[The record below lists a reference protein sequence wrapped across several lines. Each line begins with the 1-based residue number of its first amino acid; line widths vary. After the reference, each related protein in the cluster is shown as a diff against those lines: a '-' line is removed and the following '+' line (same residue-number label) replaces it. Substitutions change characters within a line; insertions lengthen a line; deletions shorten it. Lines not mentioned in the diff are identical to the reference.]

1 MNAIRRPL
9 SILLATSLLTG
20 ATLIAPIQVLADPP
34 APPVRDKTNIA
45 ADQRELK
52 PVDLFDYRDPNTQE
66 LIRFQYQPTP
76 PAELKKFSPT
86 KARLI
91 MQGMGPAPLGFKG
104 AAKKLIVDFPAEY
117 LAFTLAMGISESL
130 HLENNPVFA
139 RDFVDN
145 NASIVGGVSFA
156 GFLVGARS
164 SHAFLQMLGLAYD
177 PRKTKLHLS
186 LQPGYVTGAT
196 GEVTLVDNKGR
207 LFNQTIQQPIRPDY
221 FQTKPILS
229 PSPPNMVQ
237 RGFAPLVGPVGLAA
251 GMMVSNII
259 HEVLADPNLTAC
271 AKASV
276 VGAPTHKNPETQKQM
291 QAKVDEACERA
302 WEDWTISK
310 KAGDYTPDIL
320 SMASASLIQAYIAN
334 PIIAGTYKLA
344 GKGAKAVIAKNG
356 IALGTDAATGA
367 VRATAV
373 RVGREKFV
381 PVILKGARF
390 MKAITGVHPV
400 GRFVMTV
407 GNITLFMEILH
418 YQNLWIPFKE
428 PFERSRQ
435 GRDITNR
442 ISEVFIEL
450 ERAEKNKWVWEP
462 RPASD
467 FCTGYEMDP
476 TGSVFMPNTNCM
488 EPEQFDPAFLLKKV
502 AERQAKWR
510 EFVLQDAYLA
520 HKNWQSYVS
529 DYATMYG
536 NTAAFYQQIV
546 QLINYQRHHP
556 RAKLRPATLY
566 VPEPFYG
573 LYTDPENRDAESS
586 RSAIVQTREWLE
598 TYMENIRLK
607 DRTGKFTNRTERE
620 VLPQLLNGLR
630 AIDKEVPIT
639 SLGAIELS
647 FRSISGMTEPQRQDF
662 ERRIRE
668 RLLAE
673 AIVKLRKVL
682 SEDPVYTDKFV
693 ALDSP
698 MYKRMAETNPFM
710 ALRLRLGNPEP
721 MAAGLAFIRETN
733 SDKTV
738 IEQETK
744 RNHPGAIGKVRT
756 DSMAD
761 YLIASMVCGPEADP
775 RYSDDEKIKIFQDR
789 KLSFYERT
797 LIQLGLGRRS
807 VSANDPAVMI
817 AVQEHIDESTRPS
830 KNLLPNPATGATSH
844 EWAGFSADF
853 RPPRIVDGVPA
864 SLCDGKF
871 AERKGAE
878 KDKMLFDGNAVKW
891 TINGVQYDSLLD
903 IVRKNVRTDLV
914 GTALPP
920 DDKDWVHPFQKWWAS
935 KVDKHTEVMIAKFR
949 ATFRSILK
957 DKYIPALTRTGSD
970 ATVKYNNREF
980 KLGALE
986 SLYEEVALYLGVVS
1000 KISGI
1005 KSTHPNHK
1013 LFNDLSAGVLLEFKN
1028 VGSLVTDIELVEVKG
1043 EIARAQF
1050 DLKRKALQLK
1060 IEELKKLVEDSQT
1073 AGKVAGDG
1081 TKIKDQAF
1089 KNLNGLMG
1097 EMDAYWGVIRSI
1109 QVSPTM

>member
-1 MNAIRRPL
+1 MNAIRRSV
-9 SILLATSLLTG
+9 SILLATTLLSG
-20 ATLIAPIQVLADPP
+20 ATLIGP
-34 APPVRDKTNIA
+34 ACVFAQSAFVPMTEKTNTIVSGRDLA
-45 ADQRELK
+45 
-52 PVDLFDYRDPNTQE
+52 PVTLFDYRDPNSQE
-66 LIRFQYQPTP
+66 LIRFQYQPST
-76 PAELKKFSPT
+76 PAELKKFSPK
-86 KARLI
+86 KARLE

-104 AAKKLIVDFPAEY
+104 AAKKLVVDFPAEY

-130 HLENNPVFA
+130 HLENNPVFL

-145 NASIVGGVSFA
+145 NASVVGGVSFA

-177 PRKTKLHLS
+177 PRRTKLHLS

-207 LFNQTIQQPIRPDY
+207 LFNQTIQEPIRKDH
-221 FQTKPILS
+221 FQTRPVLS

-259 HEVLADPNLTAC
+259 HEILADPNLKAC
-271 AKASV
+271 AKASI
-276 VGAPTHKNPETQKQM
+276 VGAPKHKDVETQKVM
-291 QAKVDEACERA
+291 QAKIDEACEHA
-302 WEDWTISK
+302 WEDWAVSK
-310 KAGDYTPDIL
+310 KAADYTPDIL
-320 SMASASLIQAYIAN
+320 SMASASLIQAYFAN
-334 PIIAGTYKLA
+334 PLIRGTYKLA
-344 GKGAKAVIAKNG
+344 GKGAKAVSALNG
-356 IALGTDAATGA
+356 IQLGNDAASGA
-367 VRATAV
+367 LRATAV
-373 RVGREKFV
+373 RVGREKYV
-381 PVILKGARF
+381 PVILKGARV
-390 MKAITGVHPV
+390 MTGVTGAHPL

-435 GRDITNR
+435 GRAITDR
-442 ISEVFIEL
+442 INSVFIEL

-476 TGSVFMPNTNCM
+476 MGSVMMPNMNCV

-520 HKNWQSYVS
+520 HKNWQSYVA

-536 NTAAFYQQIV
+536 NAAAFYQQIV
-546 QLINYQRHHP
+546 QLVNYQRYHP

-573 LYTDPENRDAESS
+573 LYTDPENRDAESA
-586 RSAIVQTREWLE
+586 RAAIQQAREWLE
-598 TYMENIRLK
+598 TYLEGMRLR
-607 DRTGKFTNRTERE
+607 DRTGKSINRTERE
-620 VLPQLLNGLR
+620 VLPQILNGLR

-647 FRSISGMTEPQRQDF
+647 FRSLSGMTEPQRQDL

-668 RLLAE
+668 RLLSE
-673 AIVKLRKVL
+673 AIAKLRKVL
-682 SEDPVYTDKFV
+682 SEDVAYNDKFV
-693 ALDSP
+693 PLDSP

-721 MAAGLAFIRETN
+721 MAAGLAFIRESN
-733 SDKTV
+733 GDKTV

-744 RNHPGAIGKVRT
+744 GNHPGAIGNVRT
-756 DSMAD
+756 DTMAD

-775 RYSDDEKIKIFQDR
+775 RYSDEEKVKIYKDR
-789 KLSFYERT
+789 KMSFYERT
-797 LIQLGLGRRS
+797 LLQLGLGRRTI
-807 VSANDPAVMI
+807 SANDPAVLI
-817 AVQEHIDESTRPS
+817 AVQEHIDETTRTAKS
-830 KNLLPNPATGATSH
+830 MHPNPQSGATSH

-853 RPPRIVDGVPA
+853 RPPRIVEGIPA

-871 AERKGAE
+871 AARSDLQ
-878 KDKMLFDGNAVKW
+878 KDRALFDGNAVKW
-891 TINGVQYDSLLD
+891 TVNGVQYDSLLD
-903 IVRKNVRTDLV
+903 IVRKKVRTDLV

-920 DDKDWVHPFQKWWAS
+920 DDKDWVHPFQTWWSS
-935 KVDKHTEVMIAKFR
+935 KVDKHTEAMIVKFR
-949 ATFRSILK
+949 ASFRSILK

-970 ATVKYNNREF
+970 ATVKYNNRDF

-986 SLYEEVALYLGVVS
+986 SLYDEVDLYLKVVA

-1005 KSTHPNHK
+1005 STSHPNHK

-1028 VGSLVTDIELVEVKG
+1028 VGSLVTDLELVEAKG
-1043 EIARAQF
+1043 EVARAQF
-1050 DLKRKALQLK
+1050 DIKRKALQLK
-1060 IEELKKLVEDSQT
+1060 LEDLKKLVDETQT
-1073 AGKVAGDG
+1073 AGKVAADG

-1109 QVSPTM
+1109 QVSPAM